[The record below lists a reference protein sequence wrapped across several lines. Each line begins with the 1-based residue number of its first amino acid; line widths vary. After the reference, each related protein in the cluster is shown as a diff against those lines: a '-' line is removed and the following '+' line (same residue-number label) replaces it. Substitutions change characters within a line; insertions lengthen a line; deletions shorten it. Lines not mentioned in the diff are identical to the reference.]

1 MEWSIQDVVSGG
13 GSRRGVPTVLVERVM
28 EVGKG
33 VQPTSDLLPP
43 SYSP

>member
-1 MEWSIQDVVSGG
+1 MEWRIHGMVSG